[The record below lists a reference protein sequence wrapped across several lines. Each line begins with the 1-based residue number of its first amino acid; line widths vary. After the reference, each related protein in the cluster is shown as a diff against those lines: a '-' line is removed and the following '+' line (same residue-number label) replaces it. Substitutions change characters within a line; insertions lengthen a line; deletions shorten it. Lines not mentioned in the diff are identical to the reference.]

1 MDSCMINGK
10 YRVSRWIDKTA
21 ARNDHRGSAMEL
33 LVAIEASPNSF
44 KALERAA
51 SIIATEGGSITVATV
66 AEMIPDLEE
75 IFDYEELHDKLRKK
89 SKEILETAK
98 NYCESHS
105 LAAKYVLLENQAPA
119 DSILEYAENNPVD
132 LIVVGSRAKKGLDKF
147 LLGSV
152 ALKIVSHAQ
161 CSVLVVR

>member
-1 MDSCMINGK
+1 
-10 YRVSRWIDKTA
+10 
-21 ARNDHRGSAMEL
+21 MEL

-44 KALERAA
+44 KALERAVN
-51 SIIATEGGSITVATV
+51 IIATEGGTITVVTV

-75 IFDYEELHDKLRKK
+75 IFDYEELHDKLQQK
-89 SKEILETAK
+89 SKEIIKTAK
-98 NYCESHS
+98 NYCERHS